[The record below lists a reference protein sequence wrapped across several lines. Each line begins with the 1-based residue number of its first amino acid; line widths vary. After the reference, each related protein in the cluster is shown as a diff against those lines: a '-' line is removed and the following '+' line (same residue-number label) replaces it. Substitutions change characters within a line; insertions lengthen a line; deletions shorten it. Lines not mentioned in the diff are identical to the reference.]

1 MKSFPNNR
9 TVLFQSQQLA
19 TLPPVIN
26 DAQRYLDAH
35 FTESISIAE
44 VASRFFYTREHLSRL
59 FRRYLNITIT
69 EYLAYRRIS
78 YSCQL
83 MKSDATLADICYQ
96 SGFNSLSTFI
106 RTFKQVTGVTPSVYR
121 KNLN

>member
-1 MKSFPNNR
+1 MKPFPNNR

>member
-44 VASRFFYTREHLSRL
+44 IASRFFYTREHLSRL

>member
-1 MKSFPNNR
+1 MKPFPNNR

-96 SGFNSLSTFI
+96 SGFKSLSTFI

>member
-9 TVLFQSQQLA
+9 TILFQSQQLA

>member
-9 TVLFQSQQLA
+9 TVSFQSPRVVIF
-19 TLPPVIN
+19 PPVIN

-35 FTESISIAE
+35 FTENINIAD

>member
-26 DAQRYLDAH
+26 DAQRYLDTH

>member
-59 FRRYLNITIT
+59 FRRYLNITIA

>member
-1 MKSFPNNR
+1 MKPFPNNR

-106 RTFKQVTGVTPSVYR
+106 RTFKQVTGVTPSCYR